1 VERMKVE
8 KGDFVVFNYIGKFE
22 NGEIFDTT
30 YENIAKEAG
39 IYMEDRTYGPLG
51 ANVGVGELIP
61 GMDEALL
68 GMEVGER
75 KNITIPPEK
84 GYGMPRDDL
93 IINVP
98 TSEFKKAGIEP
109 IEGAYIMTDSGI
121 AQITTIGEENV
132 TLDFNH
138 PLAGKTL
145 VFEVE
150 IVDVKKET
158 SDKPEA

>member
-1 VERMKVE
+1 MKVE

-150 IVDVKKET
+150 IVDAKKET
-158 SDKPEA
+158 SDEPKA

>member
-1 VERMKVE
+1 MKVE

-121 AQITTIGEENV
+121 AQITTIGEENI

-150 IVDVKKET
+150 VVDVKKET
-158 SDKPEA
+158 SDEPEA

>member
-1 VERMKVE
+1 
-8 KGDFVVFNYIGKFE
+8 
-22 NGEIFDTT
+22 
-30 YENIAKEAG
+30 
-39 IYMEDRTYGPLG
+39 
-51 ANVGVGELIP
+51 
-61 GMDEALL
+61 
-68 GMEVGER
+68 

>member
-1 VERMKVE
+1 MKVE

-121 AQITTIGEENV
+121 AQITAIGEENV

-150 IVDVKKET
+150 IVNVKKET
-158 SDKPEA
+158 SDEPKA

>member
-1 VERMKVE
+1 MKVE

-150 IVDVKKET
+150 VVDVKKET

>member
-1 VERMKVE
+1 MKVE

-150 IVDVKKET
+150 IVNVKKET
-158 SDKPEA
+158 SDEPEA

>member
-1 VERMKVE
+1 MKVE

-22 NGEIFDTT
+22 NGEVFDTT
-30 YENIAKEAG
+30 YEDIAKEAG

-61 GMDEALL
+61 GMDEGLI
-68 GMEVGER
+68 GMEVGE
-75 KNITIPPEK
+75 KKTITIPPEK
-84 GYGMPRDDL
+84 GYGIPRDDL
-93 IINVP
+93 IIDVP
-98 TSEFKKAGIEP
+98 TSEFEKAGIEP

-121 AQITTIGEENV
+121 ARITAVGEENV

-150 IVDVKKET
+150 IVDVEKEK
-158 SDKPEA
+158 SDEPKA

>member
-150 IVDVKKET
+150 IVNVKKET
-158 SDKPEA
+158 SDEPEA

>member
-1 VERMKVE
+1 MKVE

-150 IVDVKKET
+150 VVDIKKET
-158 SDKPEA
+158 SDEPEA

>member
-30 YENIAKEAG
+30 YEDIAKEAG

-68 GMEVGER
+68 GMEVGEK

-121 AQITTIGEENV
+121 AQITAIGEENV

-150 IVDVKKET
+150 VVDVKKET
-158 SDKPEA
+158 SDEPEA

>member
-1 VERMKVE
+1 MKVE

-39 IYMEDRTYGPLG
+39 IYTEDRTYGPLG
-51 ANVGVGELIP
+51 ANVGVGELIS
-61 GMDEALL
+61 GMDEGLI
-68 GMEVGER
+68 GMEVGE
-75 KNITIPPEK
+75 KKTITIPPEK

-93 IINVP
+93 IVDVP
-98 TSEFKKAGIEP
+98 TSEFEKAGIEP

-121 AQITTIGEENV
+121 ARITAVGEENV

-145 VFEVE
+145 IFEVE
-150 IVDVKKET
+150 VVDIEKEK
-158 SDKPEA
+158 SDKAEA

>member
-1 VERMKVE
+1 MKVE

-22 NGEIFDTT
+22 NGEIFGTT

-39 IYMEDRTYGPLG
+39 IYTEDRTYGPLG
-51 ANVGVGELIP
+51 ANVGVGALIS
-61 GMDEALL
+61 GMDEGLI
-68 GMEVGER
+68 GMEVGE
-75 KNITIPPEK
+75 KKTITIPPEK

-93 IINVP
+93 IIDVP
-98 TSEFKKAGIEP
+98 TSEFEKAGIEP

-121 AQITTIGEENV
+121 ARITAVGEENV

-145 VFEVE
+145 IFEVE
-150 IVDVKKET
+150 IVDIEKEK
-158 SDKPEA
+158 SDKAET

>member
-1 VERMKVE
+1 MKVE

-121 AQITTIGEENV
+121 GQITTIGEENV

>member
-150 IVDVKKET
+150 VVDIKKET
-158 SDKPEA
+158 SDEPEA

>member
-1 VERMKVE
+1 MKVE

-121 AQITTIGEENV
+121 AQITAIGEENV

-150 IVDVKKET
+150 IVNVKKET
-158 SDKPEA
+158 SDEPEA

>member
-1 VERMKVE
+1 MKVE

>member
-1 VERMKVE
+1 MKVE

-39 IYMEDRTYGPLG
+39 IYTEDRTYGPLG
-51 ANVGVGELIP
+51 ANVGVGELIS
-61 GMDEALL
+61 GMDEDLI
-68 GMEVGER
+68 GMEVGE
-75 KNITIPPEK
+75 KKTITIPPEK

-93 IINVP
+93 IIDVP
-98 TSEFKKAGIEP
+98 TSEFEKAGIEP

-121 AQITTIGEENV
+121 ARITAVGEENV

-145 VFEVE
+145 IFEVE
-150 IVDVKKET
+150 IVDIEKEK
-158 SDKPEA
+158 SDKAEA

>member
-1 VERMKVE
+1 MKIE
-8 KGDFVVFNYIGKFE
+8 KGDFVVFNYIGRFE

-30 YENIAKEAG
+30 YEDIAREAG
-39 IYMEDRTYGPLG
+39 IYIEDRGYGPLG

-61 GMDEALL
+61 GMDEALI
-68 GMEVGER
+68 GMEVGE
-75 KNITIPPEK
+75 KKTITIPPEK

-93 IINVP
+93 IIDVP
-98 TSEFKKAGIEP
+98 KSEFEKAGIEP

-121 AQITTIGEENV
+121 AKITTIEGENV

-145 VFEVE
+145 IFEVE
-150 IVDVKKET
+150 IVDVEKEK
-158 SDKPEA
+158 SDETEA

>member
-1 VERMKVE
+1 MKVE
-8 KGDFVVFNYIGKFE
+8 KGDFVIFNYIGKFE

-30 YENIAKEAG
+30 YEDIAKEAG

-68 GMEVGER
+68 GMEVGEK

-121 AQITTIGEENV
+121 AQITAIGEENV

-150 IVDVKKET
+150 VVDVKKET
-158 SDKPEA
+158 SDEPEA

>member
-1 VERMKVE
+1 MKVE

-39 IYMEDRTYGPLG
+39 IYTEDRTYGPLG
-51 ANVGVGELIP
+51 ANVGVGELIS
-61 GMDEALL
+61 GMDEGLI
-68 GMEVGER
+68 GMEVGE
-75 KNITIPPEK
+75 KKTITIPPEK

-93 IINVP
+93 IIDVP
-98 TSEFKKAGIEP
+98 TSEFEKAGIEP

-121 AQITTIGEENV
+121 ARITAVGEENV

-145 VFEVE
+145 IFEVE
-150 IVDVKKET
+150 IVDIEKEK
-158 SDKPEA
+158 SDKAET

>member
-1 VERMKVE
+1 MKVE

-150 IVDVKKET
+150 VVDVKKET
-158 SDKPEA
+158 SDEPEA

>member
-1 VERMKVE
+1 MKVE

-121 AQITTIGEENV
+121 AQITAIGEENV

-150 IVDVKKET
+150 IVDAKKET
-158 SDKPEA
+158 SDEPEA